1 MKKFFAVILFAVCTV
16 CAVLVGCAP
25 DNYRGLNFGKYYLE
39 NSDEV
44 YIEIKADHQAVLHN
58 LEFSYLDPE
67 NYWGE
72 SQDYWV
78 EGFITRDEVIAAM
91 QGEKEYWYFDDG
103 LLCFEVKAN
112 GPIVFPISFDYNG
125 TNELKSNYNDDV
137 YILRK

>member
-25 DNYRGLNFGKYYLE
+25 DNYRGLKFGKYYLE
-39 NSDEV
+39 NSDDV
-44 YIEIKADHQAVLHN
+44 YIEIKADHRAFLNN
-58 LEFSYLDPE
+58 LDFSDLNPEEF
-67 NYWGE
+67 WGGDE
-72 SQDYWV
+72 DWV
-78 EGFITRDEVIAAM
+78 EGYITVDEVIAAM
-91 QGEKEYWYFDDG
+91 HGEKEYWYFDDG

-125 TNELKSNYNDDV
+125 TNELKSNYNGDV